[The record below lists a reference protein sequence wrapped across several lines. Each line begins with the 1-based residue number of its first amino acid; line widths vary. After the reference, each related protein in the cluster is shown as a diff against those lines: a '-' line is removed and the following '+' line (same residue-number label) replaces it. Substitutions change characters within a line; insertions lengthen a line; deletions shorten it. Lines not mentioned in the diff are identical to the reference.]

1 MSYRFSARPFLSH
14 MLRRLIPFFCGL
26 SVFLGLLAGGIFLE
40 RQPIYRDTL
49 RLHIRAASDS
59 ETDQR
64 LKLLV
69 RDRLTAETAL
79 LTVDAGT
86 REEAEY
92 RIKKALPTLSA
103 AAAETLRENG
113 CTLPVSLSLENESF
127 NTRSYETAA
136 GTITLPAGRYPALS
150 VMIGKGTGH
159 NWWCVL
165 YPSLCLPAAE
175 KEETEAAL
183 AHYTDEERRLVTGGI
198 TVRFWTAELV
208 TWLRSLMGETVYRR

>member
-1 MSYRFSARPFLSH
+1 MSYRFSVHSALFHTLK
-14 MLRRLIPFFCGL
+14 RLIPFFCGL

-92 RIKKALPTLSA
+92 RIEKALPALSA

-127 NTRSYETAA
+127 NTRSYDTAA
-136 GTITLPAGRYPALS
+136 GRITLPAGRYPSLS
-150 VMIGKGTGH
+150 VTIGKGTGH

-175 KEETEAAL
+175 KEETESAL